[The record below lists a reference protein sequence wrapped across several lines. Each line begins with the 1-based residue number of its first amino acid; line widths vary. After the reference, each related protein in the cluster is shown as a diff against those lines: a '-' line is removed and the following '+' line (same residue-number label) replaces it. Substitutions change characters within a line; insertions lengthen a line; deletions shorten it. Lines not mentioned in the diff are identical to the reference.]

1 MKRLLPAL
9 LLLAVL
15 LTPIIPQPSVSAAP
29 AAQVAPAANDSAF
42 DHVWERT
49 DELVVSH
56 NVARTWY
63 WGVNPFARLNESFA
77 DAAGGSRL
85 VQYYDKGRM
94 EINDPN
100 ADRSNPYFVT
110 NGRLVAEMVQGQVQV
125 GLNQYQPLASPQQ
138 AIVGDGAA
146 NPAPTYLS
154 LKAVANV
161 GPGSNGTVAPR
172 RIGQLANATLDQAGS
187 VASNN
192 ALANAHY
199 AATRIAAYS
208 PQTGHNIPAV
218 FMNFLTQ
225 SGQVLNWRVL
235 YTDQIMNWVATMG
248 YPITEPY
255 WVHTTIGGRA
265 TDVLVQVFERR
276 ILSYNPNNDP
286 AWQVEMTNLGRHY
299 YAWRYGSDTPGALG
313 QLTPIAV
320 RVVAP
325 AAHVDTGIIE
335 TYVVDNVWQVA
346 DYAAGHLYGTSYP
359 GQPGN
364 SVYAGHNNW
373 HGEVFRDLYLLQP
386 GDTFT
391 MYMSD
396 GTTHHYRVDQN
407 IALLEAGVS
416 LAVRVQHALEYTS
429 GNTPDE
435 RVTLITCWPYTTY
448 DHRIVVIGHPIP

>member
-15 LTPIIPQPSVSAAP
+15 LTPILPRPTAA
-29 AAQVAPAANDSAF
+29 AAIAADDSAF
-42 DHVWERT
+42 HYVWERT
-49 DELVVSH
+49 DQLVVSH
-56 NVARTWY
+56 NVARTWN
-63 WGVNPFARLNESFA
+63 WGINPFARLDEPFA
-77 DAAGGSRL
+77 GAPGGSRL

-110 NGRLVAEMVQGQVQV
+110 NGRLVAEMVQGQVQI
-125 GLNQYQPLASPQQ
+125 GLNQYQPLASPEQ
-138 AIVGDGAA
+138 AIVGDGAG
-146 NPAPTYLS
+146 NPAPTYRS

-161 GPGSNGTVAPR
+161 GPGSSGSVAPR
-172 RIGQLANATLDQAGS
+172 RIGLLANATLDGGGN
-187 VASNN
+187 VGVDNG
-192 ALANAHY
+192 LANAHY

-235 YTDQIMNWVATMG
+235 YTDQVMNWVATMG

-255 WVHTTIGGRA
+255 WVHTTISGKA
-265 TDVLVQVFERR
+265 TDVLVQAFERR
-276 ILSYNPNNDP
+276 ILSYNPSNDP

-313 QLTPIAV
+313 APTPIAV

-364 SVYAGHNNW
+364 AVYAGHNNW

-386 GDTFT
+386 GDSFT

-396 GTTHHYRVDQN
+396 GSVHNYRVDQN
-407 IALLEAGVS
+407 IKLLESGVDPTIRAEHS
-416 LAVRVQHALEYTS
+416 IEYTS

-448 DHRIVVIGHPIP
+448 DHRIVVIGHPVQ